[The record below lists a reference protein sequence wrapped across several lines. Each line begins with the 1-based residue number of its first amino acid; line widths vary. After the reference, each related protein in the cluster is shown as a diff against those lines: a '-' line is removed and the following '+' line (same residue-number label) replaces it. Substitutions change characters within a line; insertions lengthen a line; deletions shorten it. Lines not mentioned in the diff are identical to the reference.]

1 MFHPTLPSCT
11 AQRCCLSQ
19 HEETTVCVPRSTVK
33 GCHVSQREV
42 SNLCPI
48 QHFLHALYKDV
59 QVSQREVSTVCV
71 SSNTAYVHCV
81 WMSEWVNIKW
91 AQSVSHPTLPTC
103 TVSGCLSE
111 STSSEQSVS
120 HPTLPTCTVSG
131 CLSKS
136 TSCEH
141 SLCPIQHF
149 LRALCLDVWVSQHHV
164 STLCVPSNTSN
175 VHCVWMSKWVI
186 KWAHPIPSNT
196 SYVHCTRMSC
206 KTMRSERSVSHP
218 TLPTCTVQGCL
229 SESMWSEHRLCTH
242 EHCTRMWG
250 KSMRTC
256 GISALQKRCQVFA
269 LAQPTPAAVSPIA
282 GSVAATPSSLQSFS
296 SPF

>member
-1 MFHPTLPSCT
+1 MFISLDVSRTQSSRVATFSFDAHCERPVFHPTLPSCT

-48 QHFLHALYKDV
+48 QHFL
-59 QVSQREVSTVCV
+59 
-71 SSNTAYVHCV
+71 
-81 WMSEWVNIKW
+81 
-91 AQSVSHPTLPTC
+91 
-103 TVSGCLSE
+103 
-111 STSSEQSVS
+111 
-120 HPTLPTCTVSG
+120 
-131 CLSKS
+131 
-136 TSCEH
+136 
-141 SLCPIQHF
+141 
-149 LRALCLDVWVSQHHV
+149 RAPCLDVWVSQHQV
-164 STLCVPSNTSN
+164 STVCVPSNTSN